1 MVNINVKK
9 FSRSKTIDESQ
20 PIEEQHQQQLTTTTT
35 TTPEDNDF
43 LNDLNKSNY
52 EQEIENQKQ
61 EEINK
66 KIMKEQEKEN
76 IKIQKERE
84 KENIKIMK
92 EAEKKNKKIA
102 KETISNDDELF
113 SEEGTQILGKE
124 KHILLKK
131 VKQYKNLFPDQLK
144 TFKIKPN
151 ANEEQLKNYLDEMD
165 IIVSINSVD
174 DFLLDSIIQSIKVI
188 EGASSHTQNYN
199 IVGLADILKSNPQFI
214 NLCKQLFI
222 KYGSYSKIE
231 PEYQMLF
238 LVVTTAYVVRNK
250 NKEKKNIEAFLNE
263 PIIQTPPI

>member
-20 PIEEQHQQQLTTTTT
+20 PIEEQHQQQLTTTT

-151 ANEEQLKNYLDEMD
+151 ANEEQLKIFEEIGTVENISAYLE
-165 IIVSINSVD
+165 
-174 DFLLDSIIQSIKVI
+174 KV
-188 EGASSHTQNYN
+188 
-199 IVGLADILKSNPQFI
+199 K
-214 NLCKQLFI
+214 
-222 KYGSYSKIE
+222 
-231 PEYQMLF
+231 
-238 LVVTTAYVVRNK
+238 R
-250 NKEKKNIEAFLNE
+250 KEKKLTGFGHRIYKCHD
-263 PIIQTPPI
+263 PRSVIIKNMCKKLYAELGT